1 MEYLLGVAIGYL
13 LGSIPTGYLIGKWKG
28 IDIREHGSGN
38 IGATNV
44 WRVLGKK
51 YGIPTL
57 IMDALK
63 GFLPLWILETFFISP
78 MPLSVAIPA
87 ILGALLGHM
96 YPIWIRGRGGKGV
109 ATGLGALLYI
119 IPYAVVVGVVVFL
132 VTVFFSKYVSLG
144 SMLGAISVVFAYVF
158 FYGLGGENTLF
169 FWFLV
174 FIALYIIYRH
184 KANIKRIIKGE
195 ESRISEYI
203 HK

>member
-1 MEYLLGVAIGYL
+1 MEYLLGIAIGYL

-44 WRVLGKK
+44 WRVFGKK

-57 IMDALK
+57 IADALK
-63 GFLPLWILETFFISP
+63 GFLPLWILEKFFFSP
-78 MPLSVAIPA
+78 LPILVAMA
-87 ILGALLGHM
+87 GILGALLGHM

-109 ATGLGALLYI
+109 ATGLGALLYM
-119 IPYAVVVGVVVFL
+119 IPYAVLVGVGVFL
-132 VTVFFSKYVSLG
+132 LTVFLSKYVSLG

-158 FYGLGGENTLF
+158 FYGLGGENTVF

-184 KANIKRIIKGE
+184 RANIKRIIRGE